1 MTGSLAAGPFTA
13 GLVQLTAGNDV
24 GQSLDLIEP
33 LVRQAREAGADFVAL
48 PENCTQIEPDKA
60 KVLAEAQPEERH
72 PAVPRLGGLAAELGI
87 WLLAG
92 SLTVKADPRHV
103 WNRSLLFGPDGAV
116 AARYD
121 KIHLFDVE
129 VGDGQ
134 TYRESAQV
142 APGRTAVLAE
152 LPWGRLGLSVCYDLR
167 FPHLYRLLAQA
178 GAAVLTIPAA
188 FTRVTGAAHWHVLL
202 RARAIETG
210 CYVLAPAQCGTHVG
224 GRQTYG
230 HSLIVDPW
238 GGILAEAGEAP
249 GVVTA
254 RIDPAAVVEARRRI
268 PALTHDR
275 PIALPAL
282 EGAAGEERLRQPS

>member
-1 MTGSLAAGPFTA
+1 MSRSFKAALVQMTA
-13 GLVQLTAGNDV
+13 GREIEETLPGLEAQVREAKALGA
-24 GQSLDLIEP
+24 DLI
-33 LVRQAREAGADFVAL
+33 AL

-60 KVLAEAQPEERH
+60 KALRQAEPEERH
-72 PAVPRLGGLAAELGI
+72 LALARLRDLARELEA
-87 WLLAG
+87 WLLVG
-92 SLTVKADPRHV
+92 SLSVKAAPRHC
-103 WNRSLLFGPDGAV
+103 WNRSYLLAPDGSV

-134 TYRESAQV
+134 TYRESSFI
-142 APGRTAVLAE
+142 APGTTAVEAA

-178 GAAVLTIPAA
+178 GAEILSIPAA
-188 FTRVTGAAHWHVLL
+188 FTKVTGEAHWHVLL

-210 CYVLAPAQCGTHVG
+210 CFVIAPAQCGTHAG

-238 GGILAEAGEAP
+238 GKVLADGGEEPGI
-249 GVVTA
+249 VTA
-254 RIDPAAVVEARRRI
+254 TLDLAQVDEARRRI

-275 PIALPAL
+275 PIGMPGPTSHRLDKI
-282 EGAAGEERLRQPS
+282 AG